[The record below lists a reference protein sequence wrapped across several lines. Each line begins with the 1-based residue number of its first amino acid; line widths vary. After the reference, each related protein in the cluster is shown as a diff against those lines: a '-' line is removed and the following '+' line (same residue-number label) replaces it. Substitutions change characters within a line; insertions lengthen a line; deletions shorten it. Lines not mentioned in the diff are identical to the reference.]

1 MDQTALEMAGYL
13 VDKLRQTPRQ
23 SRLIVGLAGSPAAG
37 KSSFCH
43 RLVKN
48 INAALKTSTDA
59 SASTDETVTAIL
71 VGLDGWHLTR
81 AELSALPDAKL
92 AHERRG
98 IHWTF
103 DGKGYVEF
111 VKALRLPLE
120 SFATPSEINA
130 ITAPAFSHALKDPT
144 PDAISVY
151 PHHRLVLIEGLYT
164 FLSIEPWSEASAL
177 LDERW
182 FLHVAETEA
191 CRRLVKRHVET
202 GICSNEEEA
211 RLRAEGNDLPSGWS
225 SLPYSSPYNPAAD
238 GRFVVEN
245 MLRPTRFIESVED
258 VVLANELL

>member
-1 MDQTALEMAGYL
+1 MDQTAMELAADL
-13 VDKLRQTPRQ
+13 VNKLRQTPME

-43 RLVKN
+43 RLLRN
-48 INAALKTSTDA
+48 IKVALKTGNDA
-59 SASTDETVTAIL
+59 SATVETDTAIL

-81 AELSALPDAKL
+81 AELSAFPDAKL

-111 VKALRLPLE
+111 VKALRLPLP
-120 SFATPSEINA
+120 SPATPSEIKP

-164 FLSIEPWSEASAL
+164 FLSIEPWSEASVL

-182 FLHVAETEA
+182 FLHVDETEA

-202 GICSNEEEA
+202 GICLNQEEA
-211 RLRAEGNDLPSGWS
+211 RLRAQGNDLP
-225 SLPYSSPYNPAAD
+225 N

-245 MLRPTRFIESVED
+245 MLQPTRFIESVED
-258 VVLANELL
+258 AGFANELVL

>member
-1 MDQTALEMAGYL
+1 MEQTTLELAADL
-13 VDKLRQTPRQ
+13 VDKLRQTPPE
-23 SRLIVGLAGSPAAG
+23 SRLIVGIAGSPAAG

-43 RLVKN
+43 RLLRN
-48 INAALKTSTDA
+48 INTTLEADNA
-59 SASTDETVTAIL
+59 SDIAIL

-81 AELSALPDAKL
+81 AELSLFPDAKL

-111 VKALRLPLE
+111 VKALRLPL
-120 SFATPSEINA
+120 SSPASPSDIKV
-130 ITAPAFSHALKDPT
+130 ITAPTFSHALKDPT
-144 PDAISVY
+144 PDAISVH

-182 FLHVAETEA
+182 FLHVDEAEA

-202 GICSNEEEA
+202 GICANEEEA
-211 RLRAEGNDLPSGWS
+211 RLRAEGNDLPNGK
-225 SLPYSSPYNPAAD
+225 
-238 GRFVVEN
+238 FVTEN
-245 MLRPTRFIESVED
+245 MLQPTRFIESLED
-258 VVLANELL
+258 SEMAHELDS

>member
-1 MDQTALEMAGYL
+1 MDQIALELANFL
-13 VDKLRQTPRQ
+13 VNRLRQTPPAC
-23 SRLIVGLAGSPAAG
+23 RLIVGLAGSPAAG

-43 RLVKN
+43 RLLRN
-48 INAALKTSTDA
+48 INAVLETDEGA
-59 SASTDETVTAIL
+59 SAPTIQTDSAIL

-81 AELSALPDAKL
+81 AELSAFPDPKL

-111 VKALRLPLE
+111 VRALRLALPSPE
-120 SFATPSEINA
+120 SHSDIKP

-151 PHHRLVLIEGLYT
+151 PHHRLILIEGLYT
-164 FLSIEPWSEASAL
+164 FLSIEPWAEASEL

-182 FLHVAETEA
+182 FLHVDETEA
-191 CRRLVKRHVET
+191 CRRLIKRHVET
-202 GICSNEEEA
+202 GICPNEEEA
-211 RLRAEGNDLPSGWS
+211 RRRAEGNDLP
-225 SLPYSSPYNPAAD
+225 N

-245 MLRPTRFIESVED
+245 MLQPTRFIESVED
-258 VVLANELL
+258 MEIAHELVS

>member
-1 MDQTALEMAGYL
+1 MDQTTLELAAYL
-13 VDKLRQTPRQ
+13 VDKLRQTPRE

-43 RLVKN
+43 RLMKN
-48 INAALKTSTDA
+48 INAALKTTNDA
-59 SASTDETVTAIL
+59 SATETDTAIL

-81 AELSALPDAKL
+81 AQLSAFPDAKL

-111 VKALRLPLE
+111 VKALRLPL
-120 SFATPSEINA
+120 SSPATPSEITA

-144 PDAISVY
+144 PDAVSVY

-164 FLSIEPWSEASAL
+164 FLSIKPWSEASAL

-182 FLHVAETEA
+182 FLHVDETEA

-211 RLRAEGNDLPSGWS
+211 RLRAEGNDLP
-225 SLPYSSPYNPAAD
+225 N

-258 VVLANELL
+258 DGLANELL

>member
-1 MDQTALEMAGYL
+1 MEQTALELAAEL
-13 VDKLRQTPRQ
+13 VDKLRQTPPE

-43 RLVKN
+43 RLLRN
-48 INAALKTSTDA
+48 INGIIETA
-59 SASTDETVTAIL
+59 SAPPIQSDTAIL

-81 AELSALPDAKL
+81 AELSLFPDAKL

-111 VKALRLPLE
+111 VKALRLPL
-120 SFATPSEINA
+120 SSPASPSEIKA

-182 FLHVAETEA
+182 FLHVDDAEA

-202 GICSNEEEA
+202 GICANEEEA
-211 RLRAEGNDLPSGWS
+211 RLRAEGNDIP
-225 SLPYSSPYNPAAD
+225 N
-238 GRFVVEN
+238 GRFVSEH
-245 MLRPTRFIESVED
+245 MLKPTKFIESIDDSEI
-258 VVLANELL
+258 AHELDS

>member
-1 MDQTALEMAGYL
+1 MDQTALELAADL
-13 VDKLRQTPRQ
+13 VEKLRQYVPATRTSAKLSEYARTPQ
-23 SRLIVGLAGSPAAG
+23 ELRLIVGIAGSPAAG

-43 RLVKN
+43 RLLRN
-48 INAALKTSTDA
+48 INAILETVNKTSAPTSGQTD
-59 SASTDETVTAIL
+59 TAIL

-81 AELSALPDAKL
+81 AELSLFPDAKV

-111 VKALRLPLE
+111 VKALRLPL
-120 SFATPSEINA
+120 SSPASPPDIKA

-144 PDAISVY
+144 PDAVSVHQ
-151 PHHRLVLIEGLYT
+151 HHRLVLIEGLYT

-182 FLHVAETEA
+182 FLHVDETEA

-202 GICSNEEEA
+202 GICLNEEDA
-211 RLRAEGNDLPSGWS
+211 RLRAEGNDLPSGYFS
-225 SLPYSSPYNPAAD
+225 
-238 GRFVVEN
+238 F
-245 MLRPTRFIESVED
+245 
-258 VVLANELL
+258 ELLLPL